1 MKPISYFFFFLA
13 AIETAS
19 STQNYNL
26 TIMAIVEGKIKAEN
40 NNVELKAMIY
50 ELHVGF
56 VTG

>member
-1 MKPISYFFFFLA
+1 MTPISYLIFFLA
-13 AIETAS
+13 AIETDS

-40 NNVELKAMIY
+40 DNVELKSMIY